1 MDEAAKNRFKWKF
14 YRLAVQLNAIVL
26 LFALSI
32 VVYLLVRIPYRIP
45 AVISMLI
52 LAIVLSLDLSRR
64 YLSTKA
70 WLDEH

>member
-52 LAIVLSLDLSRR
+52 LGFFAEIPFNKSV
-64 YLSTKA
+64 A
-70 WLDEH
+70 